1 MANEDIKQG
10 SYVLAQ
16 KFLGFGNTKKALEY
30 FEKAEISKQE
40 WYDIG
45 KNYFLKNTGFALGC
59 WKHVG
64 IKKTHVIKS
73 LDILRKKYF
82 FKAKYEAKDA
92 SEESKF
98 LGKVADIENLM
109 KKIEDIDLEEKVE

>member
-1 MANEDIKQG
+1 MANIDVKQA
-10 SYVLAQ
+10 SYVLAT
-16 KFLGFGNTKKALEY
+16 KFLNSGKTEKALEY

-45 KNYFLKNTGFALGC
+45 KSYFLKNTGFALEC

-64 IKKTHVIKS
+64 ITKTHVIKS

-82 FKAKYEAKDA
+82 LKAKYEAKDA

-98 LGKVADIENLM
+98 LGKVADIEKLM
-109 KKIEDIDLEEKVE
+109 KKVEDLEEKVK